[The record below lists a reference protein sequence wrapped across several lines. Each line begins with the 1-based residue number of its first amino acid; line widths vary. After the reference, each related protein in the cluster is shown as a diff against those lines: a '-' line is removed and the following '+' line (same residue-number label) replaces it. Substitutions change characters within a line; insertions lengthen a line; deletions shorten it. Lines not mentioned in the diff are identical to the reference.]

1 MERHNGDDLAPLLA
15 EVHGCTRCELPLGP
29 RPVLQIAPRAR
40 ILIAGQA
47 PGRRVHES
55 GILFDDPSGDRLR
68 DWLGVDHETFYDPG
82 KITILPMAFCF
93 PGTGRSGDLPPPP
106 LCAVTWRAWLLAHLE
121 GVQLTIII
129 GKYARDWHL
138 PERAGQSL
146 TETIADW
153 RALWPDVLPAPHPSP
168 RNNRWLARNPW
179 FRDDLLPLL
188 KSRVG
193 EILST

>member
-1 MERHNGDDLAPLLA
+1 MERQNGDGLDPLLA
-15 EVHGCTRCELPLGP
+15 EVRSCTRCELPLGP
-29 RPVLQIAPRAR
+29 RPVLQIAPRAP

-82 KITILPMAFCF
+82 KITIVPMAFCF

-106 LCAVTWRAWLLAHLE
+106 LCAATWRARLLAHLE
-121 GVQLTIII
+121 GVRLTIII

-138 PERAGQSL
+138 PERTGQSL

-153 RALWPDVLPAPHPSP
+153 RTLWPDVLPAPHPSP